1 MLDSSIS
8 IDQAKKDK
16 LFYVV
21 ANMAIVDISRAKVL
35 ILQRSETEKVHPGKW
50 ALPGGKL
57 EHSDIAGLLA
67 KNGNAP
73 IDGVDNILGQ
83 LAKREAMEE
92 CGLAVDAESAKV
104 LSDKVFIRPDKVPV
118 FMTVL
123 SAAYVGGDVKLEE
136 GAFSNYAWVGVE
148 DVQTYDLIDGLAHDI
163 EQAITLQR

>member
-1 MLDSSIS
+1 MLDASIS
-8 IDQAKKDK
+8 VDQAKKDK

-21 ANMAIVDISRAKVL
+21 ANMAIVDVARAKVL

-57 EHSDIAGLLA
+57 EHSDIANLLA
-67 KNGNAP
+67 ENGNAP

-92 CGLAVDAESAKV
+92 CGLVVAAESAKV
-104 LSDKVFIRPDKVPV
+104 LSDKVFVRPDNVPV

-123 SAAYVGGDVKLEE
+123 TAAYAGGDVKLEE
-136 GAFSNYAWVGVE
+136 GAFSDYAWVGSDDIVN
-148 DVQTYDLIDGLAHDI
+148 YDLIDGLAHDI
-163 EQAITLQR
+163 EQAIAIQR